1 MKIDNDY
8 DDANNYNNDRDTPV
22 YRLVYMYPW
31 LA

>member
-8 DDANNYNNDRDTPV
+8 DDASNYNNDRDTPV
-22 YRLVYMYPW
+22 YRLVYMYPR

>member
-8 DDANNYNNDRDTPV
+8 DDAGNYNNDRDTPV
-22 YRLVYMYPW
+22 YRLVYMYPS